1 MADVP
6 SLAKL
11 SLQLTGLFE
20 AEVLVELM
28 LRQWKHPLTDQAEF
42 RDQLLE
48 QATDVLTAA
57 AAGEIVLDD
66 MKPENIGLI
75 AAICIAE
82 KVTLGTD
89 DSISEAEL
97 AARQAWLDAVHK
109 ALPSCFCDPD
119 LLF

>member
-1 MADVP
+1 MADALSV
-6 SLAKL
+6 AKI

-28 LRQWKHPLTDQAEF
+28 LRQWKHPLADQAEF

-57 AAGEIVLDD
+57 AVGEIVLED
-66 MKPENIGLI
+66 MKPENIGLVT
-75 AAICIAE
+75 AVCIAE
-82 KVTLGTD
+82 RTTLSTD
-89 DSISEAEL
+89 DSISEKEL
-97 AARQAWLDAVHK
+97 AARQAWLDAIRR

-119 LLF
+119 LLI